1 MRQILSN
8 FVFKKYVQLFAK
20 SDGVTLLRPP
30 SKRPPTNTNDSAVY
44 SSGSSFS
51 SRLHRFANTAWCE
64 RWRYLNILNYNWSP
78 NLQHGR
84 ALIDFRGMASESWFI
99 CYLWLPRCSIYNGS
113 LLLLHHLH
121 VDDHFSRQKC
131 CNKNHWRLRVTREM
145 PCNILS
151 VLSTLNIKWTKCR
164 ACTTQKT
171 WKQPDC
177 CRATR

>member
-1 MRQILSN
+1 MLWCDVCVVRQILSN

-30 SKRPPTNTNDSAVY
+30 SKRSPTNTNDSAVY

-84 ALIDFRGMASESWFI
+84 AVWRQNHDLSATSDYHDALFTTVRFYFYTIFMPTI
-99 CYLWLPRCSIYNGS
+99 TS
-113 LLLLHHLH
+113 LTKNAAIKTIEGCELHG
-121 VDDHFSRQKC
+121 KC
-131 CNKNHWRLRVTREM
+131 LA
-145 PCNILS
+145 IS
-151 VLSTLNIKWTKCR
+151 FQSFQLST
-164 ACTTQKT
+164 
-171 WKQPDC
+171 
-177 CRATR
+177 